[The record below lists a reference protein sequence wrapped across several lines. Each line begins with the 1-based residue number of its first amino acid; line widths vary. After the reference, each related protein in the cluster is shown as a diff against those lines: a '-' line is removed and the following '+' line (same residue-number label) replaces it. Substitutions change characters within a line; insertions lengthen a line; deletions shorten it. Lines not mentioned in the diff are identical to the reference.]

1 MKFTILASLLGL
13 TIVTRSI
20 LPAFSQDFNA
30 QLDLAVCNQNW
41 QQAMQILDRVRE
53 MQPEGWSPDLQTYY
67 ERLKDLHGGNVH
79 MEDWSQNCEASATTP
94 ANLPSSPAIASGFPA
109 GARIV
114 KTANM
119 DESLYPGRDLPYR
132 TKIDLEG
139 SQNVVGVGI
148 LTDWW
153 QKRPTRIQVYEVQNG
168 RRGKLLG
175 RGEFPEYLDRI
186 CGRQFNRKCEYPDRD
201 GSARAE
207 LKIPF
212 TAIATVEEIEV
223 ELDGL
228 LSEPNEFVI
237 LFGVRVYG
245 ASQ

>member
-1 MKFTILASLLGL
+1 MKFKILVSLLGL
-13 TIVTRSI
+13 TIVTRAI
-20 LPAFSQDFNA
+20 LPVFSQDFNA
-30 QLDLAVCNQNW
+30 QVDRAVCNQNW
-41 QQAMQILDRVRE
+41 QQAIEILDRVRE
-53 MQPEGWSPDLQTYY
+53 TQPERWTPETEAYY
-67 ERLKDLHGGNVH
+67 ERLQDLHGSNVQI
-79 MEDWSQNCEASATTP
+79 EERSQNCEAISP
-94 ANLPSSPAIASGFPA
+94 ENSPSSPAIASGFPP
-109 GARIV
+109 GARVI
-114 KTANM
+114 KTENM
-119 DESLYPGRDLPYR
+119 DESLYPGLDLPYR
-132 TKIDLEG
+132 TKVVLEA
-139 SQNVVGVGI
+139 SQSVVGVGI

-186 CGRQFNRKCEYPDRD
+186 CGRQFNSKCEYPDRN

-212 TAIATVEEIEV
+212 TESSTVGEIEV

-228 LSEPNEFVI
+228 LSEPNEYVL